1 MAGLVDRVKNILIN
15 PKQEWPVIDG
25 EPGDTK
31 EVFTYV
37 AILAAIPLVFGI
49 LGGLIIAPLGLAF
62 VIVPAIV
69 GYILAFVIVY
79 LVAMIANA
87 LAPTFSGGKHMPSAL
102 KLVAYSYTP
111 AWIGGIFNII
121 PGIGW
126 LISLLASLYSLYLLY
141 LGIPVLMRSPQDKA
155 VGYTIVLVL
164 CAIVLSFVIGAVLV
178 AIFGALALTGVR

>member
-1 MAGLVDRVKNILIN
+1 MAGLVDRVKNILLS

-37 AILAAIPLVFGI
+37 AILAAIPLIFGLI
-49 LGGLIIAPLGLAF
+49 GGLILAPVALPF
-62 VIVPAIV
+62 VIVPVIV
-69 GYILAFVIVY
+69 GYILAFVVVY

-87 LAPTFSGGKHMPSAL
+87 LAPTFSGEKHMPSAL

-121 PGIGW
+121 PGVGW
-126 LISLLASLYSLYLLY
+126 VIALLASLYSIYLLY
-141 LGIPVLMRSPQDKA
+141 LGVPVLMRSPQDKA
-155 VGYTIVLVL
+155 IGYTIVIIL
-164 CAIVLSFVIGAVLV
+164 CAIVLSFIIGAVLV
-178 AIFGALALTGVR
+178 AVLGIFAFAGLR

>member
-25 EPGDTK
+25 ESGDTK

-62 VIVPAIV
+62 VIIPAIV
-69 GYILAFVIVY
+69 GYLLAFAVVY

-87 LAPTFSGGKHMPSAL
+87 LAPTFNGEKHMPSAL
-102 KLVAYSYTP
+102 KLVAYAYTP
-111 AWIGGIFNII
+111 SWIGGIFNII

-126 LISLLASLYSLYLLY
+126 LLALLASLYSIYLLY
-141 LGIPVLMRSPQDKA
+141 LGIPVMMRSPQDKA
-155 VGYTIVLVL
+155 VGYTIVLL
-164 CAIVLSFVIGAVLV
+164 ICAIVLSFLIGAVLI
-178 AIFGALALTGVR
+178 AILGGFALTGVR